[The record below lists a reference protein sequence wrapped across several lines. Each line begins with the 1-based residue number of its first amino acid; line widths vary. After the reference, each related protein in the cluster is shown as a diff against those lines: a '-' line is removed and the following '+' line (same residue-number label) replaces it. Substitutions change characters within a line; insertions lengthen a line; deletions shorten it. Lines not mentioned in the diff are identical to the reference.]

1 MPGTRW
7 IRTLLMLSAVLSGVT
22 AAAQAQKTHE
32 IQLEA
37 NREKDVYRFSPARV
51 TAAPGDILVF
61 TVVSGAPHSIVFEGK
76 ELPAAARIAL
86 SQALGGRQGELS
98 SPMLAKNGK
107 VYRLVVPKLANGNY
121 PYFCLPH
128 RAYDMRG
135 EIVVKN

>member
-1 MPGTRW
+1 MPMTRST
-7 IRTLLMLSAVLSGVT
+7 RTLLVLSAALSGVT
-22 AAAQAQKTHE
+22 AVAQAQKTHE

-61 TVVSGAPHSIVFEGK
+61 KVVSGAPHSIVFEGK
-76 ELPAAARIAL
+76 ELPAAARTAL
-86 SQALGGRQGELS
+86 SQALGSRQGELT
-98 SPMLAKNGK
+98 SPMLAKNGA
-107 VYRLVVPKLANGNY
+107 VYRLVVPKLPEGNY

-135 EIVVKN
+135 EIIVKN